1 MSWTHDLK
9 RAGPDILRAFSL
21 MFHDP
26 ESAEL
31 QALLQKMK
39 LTNKKWKSGSHV
51 HSILKYTTRSL
62 NHDERQTLGLL
73 RSVVL
78 DQYGKILA
86 YSPPKCVVPSATEFN
101 GSNNNNNSNN
111 NLLVEELVE
120 GTMINV
126 FYHKPNGQEEG
137 ADWDLAT
144 KSCVGGNIVFHSLAN
159 QPNNEANNEANNES
173 TQPPKKT
180 FRRMFLECM
189 NEAGLEFDA
198 LQKDCCYSFVMQHP
212 NNHIVRQIRAPTLYL
227 IAAYKIDN
235 ENLVVE
241 EQCREEQLA
250 RINTHANEKTL
261 VRLPLQFTDVDLHVL
276 RDIYASANA
285 PYDFPGLVC
294 RERSTDERSTDE
306 RSTGV
311 RFKFRNPNYECIKN
325 MPGSDAKLLFQN
337 LSLRQQGKDKVNEYL
352 DLHPE
357 HREAFEKVQ
366 TDMHAYTAQLFESY
380 IGYYVKRDRPFPAE
394 FKLHMFHLHRLYKEN
409 NERITLERTIAYVNG
424 LTLSQQM
431 YALTKNTVKTEK
443 A

>member
-1 MSWTHDLK
+1 MK

-144 KSCVGGNIVFHSLAN
+144 
-159 QPNNEANNEANNES
+159 
-173 TQPPKKT
+173 
-180 FRRMFLECM
+180 
-189 NEAGLEFDA
+189 
-198 LQKDCCYSFVMQHP
+198 
-212 NNHIVRQIRAPTLYL
+212 
-227 IAAYKIDN
+227 
-235 ENLVVE
+235 
-241 EQCREEQLA
+241 
-250 RINTHANEKTL
+250 
-261 VRLPLQFTDVDLHVL
+261 
-276 RDIYASANA
+276 
-285 PYDFPGLVC
+285 
-294 RERSTDERSTDE
+294 
-306 RSTGV
+306 
-311 RFKFRNPNYECIKN
+311 
-325 MPGSDAKLLFQN
+325 
-337 LSLRQQGKDKVNEYL
+337 
-352 DLHPE
+352 
-357 HREAFEKVQ
+357 
-366 TDMHAYTAQLFESY
+366 
-380 IGYYVKRDRPFPAE
+380 
-394 FKLHMFHLHRLYKEN
+394 
-409 NERITLERTIAYVNG
+409 
-424 LTLSQQM
+424 
-431 YALTKNTVKTEK
+431 
-443 A
+443 